1 MSHGLENHQNLAPER
16 HPSRSTA
23 PSSAWGIY
31 SVWRRHLEIYKRT
44 WLTNFLP
51 PVTEPILYLVSFGL
65 GLSPM
70 IGQFKVGGRPV
81 GYMEFI
87 APAMIA
93 MGVCFQAFFEGAYST
108 FIRLKYQRTWHAL
121 LTAPLGFFE
130 IFSGD
135 LLFAATRGAI
145 GGIVTGL
152 VTVALLQ
159 VSPMGLLMVIPWILL
174 GSILFGALGVL
185 MAGLVKTIDQLNVP
199 VFLFIMPMFTLSGTF
214 FPRENLPHWLA
225 VIAGWLPLAQLVD
238 LIRWPL
244 ARPEAWLWD
253 VAGLVVWAAV
263 AVILAYRQ
271 IYRIIFK

>member
-1 MSHGLENHQNLAPER
+1 LSQVLKKNQAPEAQR
-16 HPSRSTA
+16 GLLRSKA

-70 IGQFKVGGRPV
+70 IGKFHVGGKPV

-130 IFSGD
+130 IFTGD
-135 LLFAATRGAI
+135 LIFAATRGAI

-159 VSPMGLLMVIPWILL
+159 VSPMGLLMVLPWIFL
-174 GSILFGALGVL
+174 GSLLFGALGVL

-225 VIAGWLPLAQLVD
+225 VVAGWLPLAQLVD

-244 ARPEAWLWD
+244 ARPDAWMWD
-253 VAGLVVWAAV
+253 VAGLVVWTVIAV
-263 AVILAYRQ
+263 GLAYRQ
-271 IYRIIFK
+271 IYRIIFR